1 SHTPQRKSTPIWHGL
16 ARAVARAVKRQTAGV
31 KNNEVEERLFALITK
46 EDYSDVAKC
55 KNKIKEYCDGLKNAS
70 LTSEK
75 VHKKLKNFCN
85 DGKEEKKCEELKTN
99 IEKKCNTFKDKLKTA
114 AVKET
119 SALKDE
125 DCKENEQECLFLE
138 GACSKELK
146 DDCNTLRNKCYQK
159 KRDKVAEDALL
170 RAVRGGL
177 TSEATCQGRLK
188 EVCIE
193 LSQKSDELTKLCL
206 YQEMSCKTFVS
217 KKQEKCNSLEQE
229 VKEALKKN
237 SELRGKCLPLLEQCY
252 FHRGNCEGDKSKC
265 SEPTNQDCKEYIP
278 DCDKLEEECEKQ
290 NIIYTHP
297 GPDFNPTKAE
307 PTVAED
313 IGLEELYKEAEKD
326 GIFIGKN
333 HLRDATALLALL
345 IENSND
351 AEKKCNEVLKD
362 KCKNSHEHEA
372 LEKLCNKTNP
382 SDYKK
387 KKCEELEKDIRKT
400 CDILTSKLISNR
412 LFDAVNSKVEWGKLP
427 TFLSDEECAK
437 LESYCFYFKE
447 RCPDVKEACMNVRAA
462 CYKRGLDARANKVLQ
477 ENMRGMLHGSNKSWL
492 EKFQQEL
499 VKVCKELKENKENF
513 PNDELFVLCVQP
525 AKAAR
530 LLTHDHQMKVI
541 FLRQQLDQ
549 KRDFP
554 TDKDCKELGKKCQDL
569 GKDSKEIT
577 WPCHTLEQQ
586 CNRLGTT
593 EILKQ
598 VLLNE
603 HKDTLKTHENCV
615 TYLKEKCNKWSRR
628 GNDRFSFVCVFQN
641 TTCKLMVDDVKDRCE
656 VFEKNMQASDIND
669 FLEKKQ
675 IKTESASNIC
685 PSWHP
690 YCDRFLP
697 NCPDLDKGK
706 TFCQNLKKYCEP
718 FYKRKVLEDALKV
731 ELRGKLSDE
740 NKCTTEL
747 KGYCT
752 IAKNVNNAS
761 ISGLCKDSTQGNNK
775 KPDDKV
781 VKELCKKLME
791 EIKEQCET
799 LPAELTELE
808 KSLEKDVKTYKEL
821 KKEAKKAMNKSNLVL
836 SLVKKNKSNTSKNNR
851 NNSKNKDKN
860 AVSNGFQ
867 DITEHVKILRRGVK
881 DVSVTEL
888 EAKAFD
894 LAAEVF
900 GRYVDLK
907 ERCEKLESDC
917 GIKDDCDGLKEVCG
931 KIEKT
936 CRDLKP
942 LEVKSHEIVTEST
955 TTTTTTTT
963 TVTDPKAT
971 ECKSLQTTDTW
982 VTQTSTHTST
992 STITSTI
999 TSKITLTS
1007 TRRCKPTKCTTGDD
1021 AEDVKPSEGLKMSGW
1036 NVMRGVIVA
1045 MVISFMI

>member
-1 SHTPQRKSTPIWHGL
+1 IL
-16 ARAVARAVKRQTAGV
+16 ARAVARAVKRRAAAQ
-31 KNNEVEERLFALITK
+31 NSIDEEHVLALILKKDGLEEQKCK
-46 EDYSDVAKC
+46 EKLKEYCKELTEAKLNIKQVHEKLEGFCKGGKADAKC
-55 KNKIKEYCDGLKNAS
+55 KELKD
-70 LTSEK
+70 K
-75 VHKKLKNFCN
+75 VTQKCTTFKKKLQ
-85 DGKEEKKCEELKTN
+85 
-99 IEKKCNTFKDKLKTA
+99 TA
-114 AVKET
+114 AGKSILELT
-119 SALKDE
+119 DD
-125 DCKENEQECLFLE
+125 DCKQNERQCLFLE
-138 GACSKELK
+138 GACPDVLK

-170 RAVRGGL
+170 RVVRGNL
-177 TSEATCQGRLK
+177 TNTTTCQTKLK
-188 EVCIE
+188 EVCVE
-193 LSQKSDELTKLCL
+193 LSQESDELTKLCL
-206 YQEMSCKTFVS
+206 YQEMTCKTFVS
-217 KKQEKCNSLEQE
+217 KKQEKCTALEQD
-229 VKEALKKN
+229 VNAALKKED
-237 SELRGKCLPLLEQCY
+237 ELRGKCLLLLERCY
-252 FHRGNCEGDKSKC
+252 FHRGNCEGDKLKC
-265 SEPTNQDCKEYIP
+265 SKPTNQDCKEYVP
-278 DCDKLEEECEKQ
+278 ECDTLAEKCGKE
-290 NIIYTHP
+290 NIVYMHP
-297 GPDFNPTKAE
+297 GPDFDPTKPE

-313 IGLEELYKEAEKD
+313 IGLEELYKEVEKD

-345 IENSND
+345 IQDSSLKKNGKE
-351 AEKKCNEVLKD
+351 EKCKEVLENR
-362 KCKNSHEHEA
+362 CKNPQDHEA
-372 LEKLCNKTNP
+372 LENLCKEEKITDYGTKKCSELEIDINKTCTN
-382 SDYKK
+382 
-387 KKCEELEKDIRKT
+387 LEPTVLK
-400 CDILTSKLISNR
+400 NR
-412 LFDAVNSKVEWGKLP
+412 LYDPLDRVVEWGKLP
-427 TFLSDEECAK
+427 TFLSNEDCAR
-437 LESYCFYFKE
+437 LESYCFYFEKS
-447 RCPDVKEACMNVRAA
+447 CPSGENACKNIRAT

-492 EKFQQEL
+492 KEFQQKL
-499 VKVCKELKENKENF
+499 VGLCEEIRKKNKAF
-513 PNDELFVLCVQP
+513 PNDELFILCVQP
-525 AKAAR
+525 AKAAL
-530 LLTHDHQMKVI
+530 LLTHDLRMKTI

-554 TDKDCKELGKKCQDL
+554 TDKDCKELGRKCQDL

-586 CNRLGTT
+586 CNRLGIT

-598 VLLNE
+598 ILLDE
-603 HKDTLKTHENCV
+603 HKDTLKTHENC
-615 TYLKEKCNKWSRR
+615 TKYLKRKCHKWSRR
-628 GNDRFSFVCVFQN
+628 GDDRFSFVCVFQN
-641 TTCKLMVDDVKDRCE
+641 ATCELMVKDVQDRCKI
-656 VFEKNMQASDIND
+656 FEENMQASDIND
-669 FLEKKQ
+669 SLKKNQ
-675 IKTESASNIC
+675 IKAESAANIC

-697 NCPDLDKGK
+697 NCPDLKKGK

-731 ELRGKLSDE
+731 ELRGNLS
-740 NKCTTEL
+740 NITKCEPAL
-747 KGYCT
+747 ERYCT
-752 IAKNVNNAS
+752 VLKDVNNAS
-761 ISGLCKDSTQGNNK
+761 ISSLCKDNTESKTKKADNK
-775 KPDDKV
+775 NV
-781 VKELCKKLME
+781 RKKLCLKLVE
-791 EIKEQCET
+791 EVEQQCKV
-799 LPAELTELE
+799 LPTELTELE
-808 KSLEKDVKTYKEL
+808 KSLKKDVKTYEEL
-821 KKEAKKAMNKSNLVL
+821 KERAKKAMNKSSLVL
-836 SLVKKNKSNTSKNNR
+836 SLVKKNESNTSK

-860 AVSNGFQ
+860 VVSNGLQ
-867 DITEHVKILRRGVK
+867 DTTKYVKILRRGVK
-881 DVSVTEL
+881 DVLVTEL

-963 TVTDPKAT
+963 TVADPKAT

-1021 AEDVKPSEGLKMSGW
+1021 AEDVKPNEGLKMSGW

-1045 MVISFMI
+1045 